1 METTT
6 TNNNFKSEEYF
17 INMGPQHPATHGVL
31 RLLLT
36 IDGEIIKK
44 VEPDLGYIHRSIEKM
59 CERDSYQQ
67 IVHLTDRMDYLSSHI
82 NNEAVCLVVEN
93 ALEIEVPERVK
104 VIRTIIGEL
113 TRLASHQLWW
123 GVMGMDVGA
132 LTTYFYGFRDR
143 ELINDIF
150 EETCGARL
158 TMNYNIPGGL
168 MFDIHPNFVKR
179 VKDFITHFKTKLPE
193 YDRLLTGNV
202 IFQKRMRGVGILTKE
217 DAISFG
223 ASGPVG
229 RGSGYSCDVRK
240 HHPYSALDKVTFK
253 EALRTEGDSLARYEV
268 RIQEMWESMSIIEQ
282 LIDNIPEGDFKV
294 ATKAVIKLPKGEY
307 YQKVEAARGELGVY
321 VVSTGT
327 KNPYRLKFRSPGFSN
342 LSLLNHIAVG
352 GKIGDL
358 VASMATLDI
367 VVPDIDRQNKYNEY
381 IIKYHKNY
389 LRFTFRV
396 YA

>member
-1 METTT
+1 MEQIV
-6 TNNNFKSEEYF
+6 NNSFKTQEYF
-17 INMGPQHPATHGVL
+17 VNMGPQHPAAHGVL

-36 IDGEIIKK
+36 IDGEIIKN

-93 ALEIEVPERVK
+93 ALELEVSERVK
-104 VIRTIIGEL
+104 VIRTIISEL

-132 LTTYFYGFRDR
+132 LTTYFYAFRDR

-179 VKDFITHFKTKLPE
+179 TKEFIAHFKKKLPE
-193 YDRLLTGNV
+193 YDRLLTGNI
-202 IFQKRMRGVGILTKE
+202 IFQKRTKGVGVLTKE

-223 ASGPVG
+223 VSGPVG
-229 RGSGYSCDVRK
+229 RGSGFANDVRK
-240 HHPYSALDKVTFK
+240 YHPYSAYDRVEFN
-253 EALRTEGDSLARYEV
+253 EALFTEGDSFARYRV
-268 RIQEMWESMSIIEQ
+268 RIMEMWESMSIIEQ
-282 LIDNIPEGDFKV
+282 LIDDIPEGDYITP
-294 ATKAVIKLPKGEY
+294 TKAVIKLPKGEY
-307 YQKVEAARGELGVY
+307 YQKVETARGELGVY
-321 VVSTGT
+321 INSTGT

-342 LSLLNHIAVG
+342 LSVLNHISKG
-352 GKIGDL
+352 GKIADL
-358 VASMATLDI
+358 VATMASFDFVI
-367 VVPDIDRQNKYNEY
+367 PDIDR
-381 IIKYHKNY
+381 
-389 LRFTFRV
+389 
-396 YA
+396 

>member
-1 METTT
+1 MDTTILK
-6 TNNNFKSEEYF
+6 NNFRSEEYQ

-82 NNEAVCLVVEN
+82 NNEAVCLTVEN
-93 ALEIEVPERVK
+93 ALQLEIPERVK
-104 VIRTIIGEL
+104 VIRTIIAEL
-113 TRLASHQLWW
+113 TRIASHTLWW

-179 VKDFITHFKTKLPE
+179 TKEFIAHFKTKLPE
-193 YDRLLTGNV
+193 YDTLLTGNI
-202 IFQKRMRGVGILTKE
+202 IFRKRMEGIGILSKE

-229 RGSGYSCDVRK
+229 RASGYSCDVRK
-240 HHPYSALDKVTFK
+240 HHSYSAYDKVTFNEILK
-253 EALRTEGDSLARYEV
+253 NEGDTFARYQV
-268 RIQEMWESMSIIEQ
+268 RILEMWESLSIIEP
-282 LIDNIPEGDFKV
+282 LIDNIPDGDFFAK
-294 ATKAVIKLPKGEY
+294 TNTVIKLPEGEY
-307 YQKVEAARGELGVY
+307 YQKVETARGELGVY
-321 VVSTGT
+321 IVSTGT
-327 KNPYRLKFRSPGFSN
+327 KNPYRMKFRSPGFSN

-358 VASMATLDI
+358 VATMATLDLVI
-367 VVPDIDRQNKYNEY
+367 PDIDR
-381 IIKYHKNY
+381 
-389 LRFTFRV
+389 
-396 YA
+396 